1 VNHAV
6 LPRVDAPFVSRL
18 RRWSVVVALAVASF
32 LLQLGGEA
40 VRQWARYDPAAL
52 DAGQWWRLATAHV
65 VHLGWGHLSMNL
77 AALLL
82 IGLLLEDVLEP
93 LEWLTATIVSAL
105 AIDAGL
111 YFYEP
116 RVEWYVGLSGVLHG
130 LVAYGA
136 LGLIRQR
143 SSVGAGLAIGLGA
156 KLVWEHWWGPL
167 PFTAAHTGGP
177 VVAPAHLYGA
187 AGGMVAFAVTAL
199 IRRRRPVPS

>member
-6 LPRVDAPFVSRL
+6 LPTVRAPFASRF
-18 RRWSVVVALAVASF
+18 RRWSVVAALSVASV

-40 VRQWARYDPAAL
+40 VRQWARYDPAAVG
-52 DAGQWWRLATAHV
+52 AGQWWRLITAHA

-77 AALLL
+77 AALIL

-111 YFYEP
+111 YFFEP
-116 RVEWYVGLSGVLHG
+116 GVEWYVGLSGVLHG
-130 LVAYGA
+130 LATYGA
-136 LGLIRQR
+136 LSLIRRR
-143 SSVGAGLAIGLGA
+143 SSVGAGLAIGLLA
-156 KLVWEHWWGPL
+156 KLVWERWWGPL

-177 VVAPAHLYGA
+177 VVAAAHLYGA
-187 AGGMVAFAVTAL
+187 AGGTVAYAVAAL
-199 IRRRRPVPS
+199 IRRRRPAPS